1 MQGTNAFDVT
11 AALLNAVPE
20 SVMAERREKVAKSLD
35 NLIAWLP
42 EPESW
47 TAVPDSQG
55 AEAYLL
61 SGDKV
66 FRLSLKINRQSPE
79 WKVEATSRSLDDRV
93 AMVSVKHDSPAQ
105 GRTATHWQVKFG
117 DGMSL
122 NPNGYLE
129 DDNPHSAEK
138 FARAVAARLGWE
150 IQAAAHTTS

>member
-1 MQGTNAFDVT
+1 MQETNAFAVA

-20 SVMAERREKVAKSLD
+20 AVMAERREKVAKSLD

-42 EPESW
+42 EPGSW
-47 TAVPDSQG
+47 TVVPDSGG

-61 SGDKV
+61 AGDKV

-79 WKVEATSRSLDDRV
+79 WSVEAKSRSLDDRV
-93 AMVSVKHDSPAQ
+93 AMVFVKHDSPAH
-105 GRTATHWQVKFG
+105 GRTATHWQIKFG
-117 DGMSL
+117 DGTSL

-138 FARAVAARLGWE
+138 FARAVAAQLGWE
-150 IQAAAHTTS
+150 TQAPADTPS